1 MAGAGAVGPRRCL
14 WNHFG
19 ILRHVELDR
28 VRHAGICRAQWPTLD
43 RDGHRKDR
51 MRGFGHLERDVMRAI
66 WHAPRPVTGREI
78 ADGMTTHAGLA
89 YTTVITVIERLREK
103 GYLERRRDGRAY
115 RYHALISEEEHASA
129 LMEQVLDDAD
139 DRSGALL
146 RFAGRLDP
154 EEAEALRIALQQR
167 R

>member
-1 MAGAGAVGPRRCL
+1 MRLHGWSWHRGLGVAATPAGVGLVAYPGSARPI
-14 WNHFG
+14 G
-19 ILRHVELDR
+19 K
-28 VRHAGICRAQWPTLD
+28 G
-43 RDGHRKDR
+43 K
-51 MRGFGHLERDVMRAI
+51 MRGFGHLERDVMRTI
-66 WHAPRPVTGREI
+66 WHAPGPVTGHEI
-78 ADGMTTHAGLA
+78 ADRMTTHSGLA

-115 RYHALISEEEHASA
+115 RYHALITEEEHASA

-167 R
+167 Q

>member
-1 MAGAGAVGPRRCL
+1 
-14 WNHFG
+14 
-19 ILRHVELDR
+19 
-28 VRHAGICRAQWPTLD
+28 
-43 RDGHRKDR
+43 

-66 WHAPRPVTGREI
+66 WSAPEAVTGREV
-78 ADGMTTHAGLA
+78 AEGMTAHADLA

-103 GYLERRRDGRAY
+103 GYLERQREGRSY
-115 RYHALISEEEHASA
+115 RYRALMSEEEYASA

-154 EEAEALRIALQQR
+154 KEVEALRAALEQR
-167 R
+167 Q